1 MNNSYMNTSNSFED
15 IIARNTYQTE
25 FEDSLK
31 KTGTNTVQVIS
42 IDQFRGDYLTE
53 FRRSGFFK
61 KCEVITIKCEGYALA
76 ESETLEEPTSSFQ
89 DVLSVRDM
97 IETIK
102 SSLGINYS
110 QMANILKVSR
120 VTVYNHLKGDG
131 PVELYES
138 LYEVAKVAEEK
149 YGSVSHVLKAVKIE
163 GKTLLKHF
171 EAEGPNI
178 NLQRFC
184 SLIKLAMDSRPNKK
198 EVRVSH
204 KQQVERHISNT
215 RIR

>member
-1 MNNSYMNTSNSFED
+1 MNNSYMNTSNSFDD

-25 FEDSLK
+25 FEDGLK
-31 KTGTNTVQVIS
+31 KTDTNTVQVIS
-42 IDQFRGDYLTE
+42 IDQFRGDYLAE

-76 ESETLEEPTSSFQ
+76 ESERLEELTSSFQ

-149 YGSVSHVLKAVKIE
+149 YGSISHILKAVKIE

-215 RIR
+215 LIR